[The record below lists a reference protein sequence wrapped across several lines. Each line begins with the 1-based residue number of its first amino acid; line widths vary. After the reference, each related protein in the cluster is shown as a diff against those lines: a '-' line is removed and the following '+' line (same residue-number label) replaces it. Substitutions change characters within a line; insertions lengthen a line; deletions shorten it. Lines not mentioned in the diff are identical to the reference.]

1 MDGHCRCLRRGA
13 DAEGGGLMRWW
24 NIQAAGLGTI
34 MVKAQTRI
42 QALEEAADR
51 WKVDVDKLADAKVE
65 PGKNCDAPGVHG
77 QGGRRGPDGAGAGP
91 P

>member
-13 DAEGGGLMRWW
+13 NAEGGGLMRWW
-24 NIQAAGLGTI
+24 NIKAVGLGTI

-51 WKVDVDKLADAKVE
+51 WKVDVDKLDDATVT
-65 PGKNCDAPGVHG
+65 PGDEL
-77 QGGRRGPDGAGAGP
+77 
-91 P
+91 